1 MQKEQYEYQ
10 KELDAFNI
18 DMAQKNYQMAVDQMN
33 WQQQAQQT
41 AWSREDNAIQRRVAD
56 LTAAGLNKYLAA
68 GQGASSSGVTASN
81 VSGVAN
87 QINSGAKISPVSFNS
102 SDSFLTGVQRANDIS
117 LTQKQVELL
126 DSQIDNVN
134 ADTSNK
140 FTYNGKMIAETEA
153 IYKRI
158 YNESE
163 ELLLKKQEFEAL
175 QKQYQSIQNKNS
187 AEAVKIRQEAELL
200 QLQQHLRLKELNAY
214 EQYLQMAQNESDER
228 IQDSKNTR
236 ANRTANTVNS
246 YLNTVLDGLQLFKFW

>member
-1 MQKEQYEYQ
+1 MNFNQILNGVETGIGLTGGLVTDIYNIINNEQQKELQKEQYEYQ
-10 KELDAFNI
+10 KELDAFNK

-87 QINSGAKISPVSFNS
+87 QINSGAKVSPISFNKT
-102 SDSFLTGVQRANDIS
+102 DSFLAGVQRANDIS

-163 ELLLKKQEFEAL
+163 ELLLKKQEFEAVTPL
-175 QKQYQSIQNKNS
+175 D
-187 AEAVKIRQEAELL
+187 EAP
-200 QLQQHLRLKELNAY
+200 
-214 EQYLQMAQNESDER
+214 
-228 IQDSKNTR
+228 
-236 ANRTANTVNS
+236 
-246 YLNTVLDGLQLFKFW
+246 